1 MQDTGSMT
9 YHFVG
14 LLGIDELVLEDVCLE
29 LSHITLA
36 DDLLLH
42 TLVHSGLLIAA
53 VASHQPLDLLSPIN
67 TYVQRCC
74 LGVVQTVQT

>member
-1 MQDTGSMT
+1 MT

-14 LLGIDELVLEDVCLE
+14 LLGIDKLVLEDIGLE

-42 TLVHSGLLIAA
+42 TLVYSGLPLAA
-53 VASHQPLDLLSPIN
+53 VASHQALDLLSPSNISC
-67 TYVQRCC
+67 QRCC
-74 LGVVQTVQT
+74 HGVVQTVQT